1 MRLVNLAARIRHEAA
16 DDGEIGRI
24 ILWMDVGDVERD
36 VEMFVGL
43 SLEMLKNELLSDAD
57 DHAVARF
64 RWRFLVI

>member
-1 MRLVNLAARIRHEAA
+1 
-16 DDGEIGRI
+16 
-24 ILWMDVGDVERD
+24 MDVGDVERD